1 MKKFTIRDLIF
12 VVLVFLVL
20 FSATSALQMMDRED
34 DPSYAQIRQ
43 LFEQEK
49 VRYFEVRDDNTL
61 VLELRDPEETVSYR
75 LASFQV
81 FYDDLHELIDQQ
93 WTARIIEDYD
103 YPPGFVAPWWLS

>member
-49 VRYFEVRDDNTL
+49 VRYF
-61 VLELRDPEETVSYR
+61 
-75 LASFQV
+75 
-81 FYDDLHELIDQQ
+81 
-93 WTARIIEDYD
+93 
-103 YPPGFVAPWWLS
+103 